1 MAGYNLQQLSEVT
14 GIPRS
19 TVAYYRDKYRQYFNM
34 KGKGR
39 NRRYLP
45 PTEEVLLLIAE
56 LSADNKS
63 QHEIE
68 EALKEQ
74 FQQIHD
80 MEEIRQDSR
89 GTGQQLEKSLA
100 IITESLQLMA
110 EQKREIEDLKDRIRQ
125 LENKALEEQKQ
136 EAPERKNFFQ
146 RLLGK

>member
-39 NRRYLP
+39 NRRYLE

-63 QHEIE
+63 QQEIE
-68 EALKEQ
+68 EALQEQ

-80 MEEIRQDSR
+80 IEEIRQDSR

-100 IITESLQLMA
+100 IITESLQVMA
-110 EQKREIEDLKDRIRQ
+110 EQKKEIEDLKDRVRQ
-125 LENKALEEQKQ
+125 LEKKALEEEKQ

>member
-45 PTEEVLLLIAE
+45 PTEEALLLIAE

-68 EALKEQ
+68 EALQEQ

-80 MEEIRQDSR
+80 IEEIRQDSR
-89 GTGQQLEKSLA
+89 GTGQQLEKTLA
-100 IITESLQLMA
+100 IMTESLQA
-110 EQKREIEDLKDRIRQ
+110 IADQKKEIEGLKDRIRQ
-125 LENKALEEQKQ
+125 LEDKALEEEKQ
-136 EAPERKNFFQ
+136 EAPERKNLLQ